1 MKFNKEKCKIYDI
14 GIALISIFIILLFLN
29 YNKKLR
35 EEKKNEYL
43 AKQEIQLKD
52 FSEFY
57 LEEYKNNSE
66 NALEYFYEKV
76 EYEKLE
82 DYEYRQTLLKDWEA
96 YRANNPYIKWLYIAY
111 SDNTMIIDKTWIKPE
126 NYQMITRP
134 WYKNGIANKGL
145 TWSEPFEDIS
155 TKKVYLALTKPIKN
169 KEGEV
174 KV

>member
-82 DYEYRQTLLKDWEA
+82 DYEYRQTLLKD
-96 YRANNPYIKWLYIAY
+96 
-111 SDNTMIIDKTWIKPE
+111 
-126 NYQMITRP
+126 
-134 WYKNGIANKGL
+134 
-145 TWSEPFEDIS
+145 
-155 TKKVYLALTKPIKN
+155 
-169 KEGEV
+169 
-174 KV
+174 

>member
-1 MKFNKEKCKIYDI
+1 
-14 GIALISIFIILLFLN
+14 
-29 YNKKLR
+29 
-35 EEKKNEYL
+35 
-43 AKQEIQLKD
+43 
-52 FSEFY
+52 
-57 LEEYKNNSE
+57 
-66 NALEYFYEKV
+66 
-76 EYEKLE
+76 
-82 DYEYRQTLLKDWEA
+82 
-96 YRANNPYIKWLYIAY
+96 
-111 SDNTMIIDKTWIKPE
+111 MIIDKTWIKPE